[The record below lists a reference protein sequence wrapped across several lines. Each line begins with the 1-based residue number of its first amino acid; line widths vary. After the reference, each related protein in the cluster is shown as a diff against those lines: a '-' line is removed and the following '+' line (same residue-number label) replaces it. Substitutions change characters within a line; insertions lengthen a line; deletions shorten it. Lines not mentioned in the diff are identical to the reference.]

1 MRVFE
6 NKILRKIFGPKR
18 DEQTGEWRKLHNHYG
33 NADII
38 RTLKSRRL
46 RWAGH
51 VARMED
57 GRRAQKL
64 LVGKPEGKRPRG
76 RPKMRWEDN
85 IIRDLKEVGYEGDWK
100 ALSQDRVTWRAYVL
114 AAMNLRVP

>member
-1 MRVFE
+1 MDV
-6 NKILRKIFGPKR
+6 
-18 DEQTGEWRKLHNHYG
+18 T
-33 NADII
+33 

-51 VARMED
+51 VARMGD
-57 GRRAQKL
+57 ARRVHKI

-76 RPKMRWEDN
+76 RLKIRCEDN
-85 IIRDLKEVGYEGDWK
+85 IIKDLKGVDYEGDWK
-100 ALSQDRVTWRAYVL
+100 ILAQDRMKWRAYVL